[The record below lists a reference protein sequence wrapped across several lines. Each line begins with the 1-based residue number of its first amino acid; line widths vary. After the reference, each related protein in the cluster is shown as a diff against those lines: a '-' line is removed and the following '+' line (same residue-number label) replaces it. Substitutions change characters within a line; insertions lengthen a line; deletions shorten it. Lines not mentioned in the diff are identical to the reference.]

1 MKQKRILLIGISI
14 AIIATISIAV
24 MKKQTPVTQG
34 ISQLIKNDKP
44 VIYELGS
51 NSCSSCIAMME
62 VMKKV
67 EANHKDNIQVIT
79 IDVFQDEKSTEP
91 FNIRVIPTQ
100 VVRDKNGKEIYRHE
114 GFISYEALTAK
125 LYNLGILSQKIE
137 VD

>member
-1 MKQKRILLIGISI
+1 MKQKRILLVGITI
-14 AIIATISIAV
+14 AIIGVVTFAV
-24 MKKQTPVTQG
+24 LKKQNPMAQG
-34 ISQLIKNDKP
+34 ISQIIENDKP

-51 NSCSSCIAMME
+51 NSCSSCIAMIE

-67 EANHKDNIQVIT
+67 EANHKDDIQIIK

-91 FNIRVIPTQ
+91 FNIRAIPTQ
-100 VVRDKNGKEIYRHE
+100 IVQDKNGKEIYRHK

-125 LYNLGILSQKIE
+125 LDNLGIVSQKTK